1 MSGKFKIR
9 RMVEAARFP
18 NVIEYTY
25 FNESNRPAG
34 RWHKEFFKNS
44 NPIILELA
52 CGKGEYT
59 NHLAKNNPDRNYIG
73 VDVKGPRIWRGAKT
87 ALENDLGNVRF
98 LRIFIDH
105 LQDYFGK
112 DEVDEI
118 WITFPDPFKVK
129 KSKWKKRLTSA
140 KFLEIYRNVLKPGG
154 LIHLKTDSETLFN
167 YTLDVIR
174 EQQCSIVRRVDDVY
188 RQAKDDEL
196 LSVKTHY
203 EKIHLKKGKTIRYVV
218 FRLV

>member
-18 NVIEYTY
+18 NVIEHTY
-25 FNESNRPAG
+25 FREINRPKG
-34 RWHKEFFKNS
+34 RWNEDFFKNS
-44 NPIILELA
+44 NSITLELG

-59 NHLAKNNPDRNYIG
+59 LFMAGKNPDRNYIG
-73 VDVKGPRIWRGAKT
+73 VDIKGPRIWRGAKS

-105 LQDYFGK
+105 LHDYFGK

-118 WITFPDPFKVK
+118 WITFPDPYLVK
-129 KSKWKKRLTSA
+129 KSKWKKRLTSS
-140 KFLEIYRNVLKPGG
+140 KFLNIYRKLLKPGG
-154 LIHLKTDSETLFN
+154 IIHLKTDSVELYDFTLET
-167 YTLDVIR
+167 IQK
-174 EQQCSIVRRVDDVY
+174 EGCSIVRKIDDLY
-188 RQAKDDEL
+188 SQAPDDKL

-203 EKIHLKKGKTIRYVV
+203 ETIHLKDGKTIRYVA
-218 FRLV
+218 FRL